1 MQATNS
7 IRRLQAT
14 CGFLKN
20 FKKNFCNNTNNTNT
34 IKEYD
39 GIIYTNHSKFV
50 SEITL
55 NSPKSLNSLDNKMI
69 KTLLKR
75 VKKWVP
81 NLEMT
86 SETEDPEYKK
96 FEIPKIVFMT
106 GAGEK
111 AFCAGGDVKSLYLAK
126 VNDGNDK
133 FVKDFFRYEYLLDY
147 SLSQMETIQIAFW
160 NGFVMGGGVGL
171 SQNAPIRIATDN
183 TVWAMPGNL
192 FKFNWIYSEIK

>member
-1 MQATNS
+1 MQANS
-7 IRRLQAT
+7 LRRLQAT

-20 FKKNFCNNTNNTNT
+20 FKKSFCSNTNNN
-34 IKEYD
+34 KEYE
-39 GIIYTNHSKFV
+39 GILYKNHSKFV

-55 NSPKSLNSLDNKMI
+55 NAPKSLNSLDLKMI

-75 VKKWVP
+75 VRHWVP
-81 NLEMT
+81 TPEMT
-86 SETEDPEYKK
+86 SEAEDVEQKMS
-96 FEIPKIVFMT
+96 EVPKIVLMT

-133 FVKDFFRYEYLLDY
+133 LIKDFFRYEYLLDY
-147 SLSQMETIQIAFW
+147 SLSQMETIQIAMW
-160 NGFVMGGGVGL
+160 NGFVMGGGVGV

-183 TVWAMPGNL
+183 TVWAMPGN
-192 FKFNWIYSEIK
+192 